1 MDTELLEAEELDVD
15 QTRSAR
21 HERPASPRFPPLL
34 TFKRLADDLRFA
46 LGTGPPARRP
56 PRKVRARWRP
66 VEERPLSG
74 CR

>member
-46 LGTGPPARRP
+46 LAGPSARDHQLA
-56 PRKVRARWRP
+56 ARH
-66 VEERPLSG
+66 ERYGHAGDPWKNG
-74 CR
+74 P